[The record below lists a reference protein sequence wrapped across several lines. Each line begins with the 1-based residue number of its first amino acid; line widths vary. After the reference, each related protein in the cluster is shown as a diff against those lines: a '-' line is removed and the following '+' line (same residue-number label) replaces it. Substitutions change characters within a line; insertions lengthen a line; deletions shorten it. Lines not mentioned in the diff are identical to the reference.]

1 MRESPHVPSWVL
13 KWAATARLGTMEG
26 NIFNT
31 FVGLAAADSE
41 FAALG
46 SFTSIIRKVQ
56 VPHCTINFYFNQ
68 LIIFL
73 ISQEAVFS

>member
-1 MRESPHVPSWVL
+1 MRESPHVPSSGL

-31 FVGLAAADSE
+31 FVGLAAAKKE

-46 SFTSIIRKVQ
+46 SFTGIIRKVQ
-56 VPHCTINFYFNQ
+56 VASCTINLFGK
-68 LIIFL
+68 IITKKLLFRK
-73 ISQEAVFS
+73 S

>member
-1 MRESPHVPSWVL
+1 MRESPHVPSWGL
-13 KWAATARLGTMEG
+13 KWAATARLGTMES

-31 FVGLAAADSE
+31 FVGLAAANSE

-56 VPHCTINFYFNQ
+56 VANCTINF
-68 LIIFL
+68 
-73 ISQEAVFS
+73 FSRKK

>member
-13 KWAATARLGTMEG
+13 KWAATARLGTMEV

-41 FAALG
+41 FAALA

-56 VPHCTINFYFNQ
+56 VPHCTINFYFN
-68 LIIFL
+68 
-73 ISQEAVFS
+73 